1 MGLSLL
7 LEAVLA
13 AKENERLASEF
24 YADSATKISNPL
36 GKKLFEQLDQFE
48 RYHYEKLSALEKN
61 LREKEAFIKY
71 EAHEIPLTPRIM
83 IAAEQDPN
91 NMSVI
96 SIIKKAIELETLAE
110 KTYLKLAEETA
121 DPDGHYM
128 FSRLSEEEHLHY
140 HILKEAYWSLN
151 NSGQW
156 EWTLR

>member
-1 MGLSLL
+1 MGISQL
-7 LEAVLA
+7 LEAVVA
-13 AKENERLASEF
+13 AKENERIASVF
-24 YADSATKISNPL
+24 YADSATRISNPM
-36 GKKLFEQLDQFE
+36 GKKLFEQLDLFE

-71 EAHEIPLTPRIM
+71 EGREIPTPPRIT
-83 IAAEQDPN
+83 IAADQDPN
-91 NMSVI
+91 NLSVI
-96 SIIKKAIELETLAE
+96 AIIKKAIELEAVAE
-110 KTYLKLAEETA
+110 RTYLQLAEETSN
-121 DPDGHYM
+121 PDGHYM